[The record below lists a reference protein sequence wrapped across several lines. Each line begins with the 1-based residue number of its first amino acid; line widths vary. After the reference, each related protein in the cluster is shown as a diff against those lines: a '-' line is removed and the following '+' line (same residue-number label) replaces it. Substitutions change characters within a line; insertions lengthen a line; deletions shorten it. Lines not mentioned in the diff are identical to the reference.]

1 MTSLLAAILVSPLIG
16 EPASPQTK
24 RPEPLFTIGVQA
36 VGNVTTKD
44 LDLVAERLKGWWVSI
59 KRLPKAPIPA
69 KYKLASGRYQAANWT
84 NDWGRT
90 LPKGIDK
97 LLLVTSADISDRRE
111 GIDDWR
117 ILGYSVKKGNVV
129 IVSQSGFAKGYALG
143 NLKMS
148 RETATVRLAFHE
160 LARSFGVEDCHWNKC
175 VMFPHRGSLKRIA
188 ETEGKLCPRCNNT
201 LWQVGV
207 II

>member
-1 MTSLLAAILVSPLIG
+1 MTVLLPAILIYPLISA
-16 EPASPQTK
+16 PALPQSQ
-24 RPEPLFTIGVQA
+24 RPQPLFTIGVQA

-44 LDLVAERLKGWWVSI
+44 LDLVSERLKGWWVSV
-59 KRLPKAPIPA
+59 KRLPKAPIPS
-69 KYKLASGRYQAANWT
+69 KYKLPSNRYQAATWT
-84 NDWGRT
+84 NDWGRS

-97 LLLVTSADISDRRE
+97 LLVITSADLSDRRE

-129 IVSQSGFAKGYALG
+129 IVSQAALGKGFALG
-143 NLKMS
+143 DVKMT
-148 RETATVRLAFHE
+148 RESATVRLAFHE
-160 LARSFGVEDCHWNKC
+160 LARSFGVDACHWKKC
-175 VMFPHRGSLKRIA
+175 LMFPNRGSLKRIA